1 VGGIALRRQV
11 VLDALSTRPFF
22 GDQPPNKLDTLQP
35 FLYPQHFAAG
45 DTFYKEGDMGG
56 TFYLLLHGRVQISA
70 QISTIDDEGKE
81 VSRSKALH
89 TYSEASEMPWFGEL
103 AVWLNK
109 PQGGT
114 ATALMHT
121 CCLAL
126 RREDFERLNQ
136 LMPEFRGY
144 LTKKAKFWKGITGQH
159 TKDGHGVMQEAQLL
173 QLITSYLTRTAASVA
188 LRSGGGLGASKL
200 VGSPAGGKQKV
211 LARAATA
218 ELWEKL
224 VLGMMLNG
232 EKPRASPHTFVP
244 SMSLRVDEYVFVK
257 PPPRKSSFEHAAPLV
272 RMPTFEQQPSKNTWN
287 GSPR

>member
-1 VGGIALRRQV
+1 MLTISRDELANCIEAELLMRSVGGIALRRQVRAIPMPSAAIRCHLPHAIMPSHTISDHLHRQV

-70 QISTIDDEGKE
+70 QISTINDDGKE
-81 VSRSKALH
+81 VSRSKVLH

-136 LMPEFRGY
+136 LMPEFRSY

-173 QLITSYLTRTAASVA
+173 QVLPLRALPARLRACLNACMRAGLTSSSR
-188 LRSGGGLGASKL
+188 
-200 VGSPAGGKQKV
+200 
-211 LARAATA
+211 RAAPVGT
-218 ELWEKL
+218 
-224 VLGMMLNG
+224 
-232 EKPRASPHTFVP
+232 P
-244 SMSLRVDEYVFVK
+244 STL
-257 PPPRKSSFEHAAPLV
+257 PPPPARPA
-272 RMPTFEQQPSKNTWN
+272 
-287 GSPR
+287 